1 MRKLRR
7 SGMPGSQAD
16 ATVEIAA
23 DVTRGPLTQEQLEAT
38 LNRALL
44 RQAAVIITIIIT
56 VMTAIMA
63 VMMTALLAAFT

>member
-7 SGMPGSQAD
+7 TRMPESQAD

-23 DVTRGPLTQEQLEAT
+23 DVTHGPLTQDQLEAT

-44 RQAAVIITIIIT
+44 RQAVVIITIVVTVNAAIT
-56 VMTAIMA
+56 TAI
-63 VMMTALLAAFT
+63 MTALLAAFR